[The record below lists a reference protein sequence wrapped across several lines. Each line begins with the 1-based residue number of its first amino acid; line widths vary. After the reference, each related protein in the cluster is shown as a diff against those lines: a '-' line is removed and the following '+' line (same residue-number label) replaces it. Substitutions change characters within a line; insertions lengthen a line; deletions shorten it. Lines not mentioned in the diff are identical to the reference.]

1 MNIPWHSLA
10 MLLHAPPSF
19 PFLYEPSGVLGQ
31 AGTPG
36 GTVFDPFRAGLGTSL
51 AELVRAL
58 VILVVGWL
66 LAWIIA
72 SAVKWLLSRTQID
85 NQLARW
91 LTGNQSGEAPPV
103 EKWIAR
109 AVFWIIFIFAI
120 VAFLQTLNLT
130 AVSEPLNE
138 FLNQVIGYLPK
149 LAGAA
154 ILLAVAWLV
163 ATLVKLVVTRSLHA
177 FGLDDRLGQQIE
189 DRTPPPTTP
198 TGADPRGTDPRDVDP
213 MGVSPTGTDPVG
225 ADPMGGPQ
233 TTAATAAPAA
243 TPTPS
248 RTNQFSLSESIGNAL
263 YWFIFLLFLP
273 AILRTLELQGTL
285 EPVQQLLNDILS
297 ILPNV
302 LAALLIGAVGWFIA
316 QVVRRIVTNFL
327 MATGVDRIGSRFGL
341 GQTATNYSLSWI
353 IGTVVYVLILI
364 PTAIAALNALEIA
377 AISGP
382 AISMLEQILN
392 VLPQIFTA
400 AVILILAY
408 VVGQFLSDLV
418 TNILTGL
425 GFNNL
430 FQWLGFRTQPT
441 TPSAQP
447 EVIVVEPQS
456 ARPTPVPTKTPSE
469 IVGIIVWVGVM
480 LFATVAA
487 VNILN
492 IPALTALI
500 AGIIVILGQIL
511 AGLIVF
517 AIGLYFANLAFS
529 LIVSSGGRQAR
540 ILGQA
545 ARVSIIA
552 LVSAMALQQMGVA
565 TSIVNLAFGL
575 LAGAIA
581 VAIAIAFGLG
591 GRDIASE
598 QIREWLNSFK
608 RDGGTY

>member
-19 PFLYEPSGVLGQ
+19 PFFHKPSSVLGQ

-36 GTVFDPFRAGLGTSL
+36 GTMFDPFRAGLGTSL

-72 SAVKWLLSRTQID
+72 SAVKWVLRQTQLD

-91 LTGNQSGEAPPV
+91 LTGDQSGESPPI

-130 AVSEPLNE
+130 AVSEPLNQ

-177 FGLDDRLGQQIE
+177 FGLDDRLGQQMQ

-198 TGADPRGTDPRDVDP
+198 TGADPMGTGPRDVDP
-213 MGVSPTGTDPVG
+213 MG

-233 TTAATAAPAA
+233 TTAATAAPAP

-248 RTNQFSLSESIGNAL
+248 RPNQFSLSESIGNAL

-341 GQTATNYSLSWI
+341 GQTTTTYSLSWI
-353 IGTVVYVLILI
+353 IGTIIYVLILI

-430 FQWLGFRTQPT
+430 FQWLGFRTQPS

-456 ARPTPVPTKTPSE
+456 TRPTPVPTKTPSE

-529 LIVSSGGRQAR
+529 LIVSSGGRQSR

-608 RDGGTY
+608 RDDRTY